1 VLKGDSSKTDV
12 ESGYN
17 GYSITQELDNKWSYE
32 ALLERNRAITYPIDV
47 NNETNPESHDLYLR
61 VSMMNDQ
68 TYRLKANP
76 VVVNSTKCDLLGM
89 NECKPTLGTVDH
101 HNVWEVPDTLLGNT
115 NDDTGMRLKWGGF
128 SYNDKKGGVKT
139 DFFSTMDRNLVVSK
153 YYIEMGFLVDS
164 RRMFGFGE
172 RQKTFELTPGSY
184 SSWTDGRKNHN
195 EEGTK
200 GGQSYGDHPFVLMHL
215 NDGTF
220 GGIFFK
226 NSNAKVLQYKYV
238 GRSKSVLNF
247 IAVGGILDFF
257 MFTGQTADEVIM
269 AYHQVV
275 GKAYLP
281 PFWALG
287 FHQSAQWYDNTTSLD
302 EVLSGYSYSNMP
314 LESIWL
320 DTQTMKN
327 QWTFELD
334 DTRFKKFVS
343 TAQSIHTKGQKIVAV
358 IEAGIAA
365 NTSGYK

>member
-1 VLKGDSSKTDV
+1 
-12 ESGYN
+12 
-17 GYSITQELDNKWSYE
+17 
-32 ALLERNRAITYPIDV
+32 
-47 NNETNPESHDLYLR
+47 
-61 VSMMNDQ
+61 
-68 TYRLKANP
+68 
-76 VVVNSTKCDLLGM
+76 
-89 NECKPTLGTVDH
+89 
-101 HNVWEVPDTLLGNT
+101 
-115 NDDTGMRLKWGGF
+115 
-128 SYNDKKGGVKT
+128 
-139 DFFSTMDRNLVVSK
+139 
-153 YYIEMGFLVDS
+153 
-164 RRMFGFGE
+164 
-172 RQKTFELTPGSY
+172 
-184 SSWTDGRKNHN
+184 
-195 EEGTK
+195 
-200 GGQSYGDHPFVLMHL
+200 
-215 NDGTF
+215 
-220 GGIFFK
+220 
-226 NSNAKVLQYKYV
+226 
-238 GRSKSVLNF
+238 
-247 IAVGGILDFF
+247 
-257 MFTGQTADEVIM
+257 VIM